1 MNNADI
7 FNFRNPLF
15 LLICDIHID
24 LTVQRTVSTRTN
36 QCFDKKLRD
45 PHLPGH
51 QRLTYRIFCEH
62 TSNSYIPSR
71 EAVFLALTYGCNQSP
86 MLQKGP
92 SLGLARIAE
101 KALEEEFQVSCC
113 PL

>member
-51 QRLTYRIFCEH
+51 QRPNISHIL
-62 TSNSYIPSR
+62 
-71 EAVFLALTYGCNQSP
+71 
-86 MLQKGP
+86 
-92 SLGLARIAE
+92 
-101 KALEEEFQVSCC
+101 
-113 PL
+113 